1 MSQGKPYKKPLFIS
15 LIIGVVL
22 TWFGVEVGPEAVGV
36 ITEVVCQPVG
46 CE

>member
-1 MSQGKPYKKPLFIS
+1 MSEGKPHKNPLFIS
-15 LIIGVVL
+15 IIIVAVL
-22 TWFGVEVGPEAVGV
+22 GWFGLEVGPEAVGV